1 MDQWTKT
8 GQSFVNET
16 GVFENLRESPLTNC
30 KNGSRILHSKYV
42 ENNGRIVGYRTG
54 WVIFRT
60 LERIQSNQ
68 PYYTT
73 LVK

>member
-54 WVIFRT
+54 WI
-60 LERIQSNQ
+60 
-68 PYYTT
+68 
-73 LVK
+73 